1 VENRSVRRLGNR
13 IVSGMTNLATLDYD
27 VVMAKAQPRSIRFD
41 EDVIAR
47 LSAYVAEHPGTSQ
60 SSAANLFVDEAL
72 RMAEHPGVF
81 FRDGASGRRA
91 VIVAGPDVW
100 EVIRAIRLTR
110 AAEPDLDADETLA
123 LVMTNTGVSERH
135 LRIAINY
142 WSAYPDE
149 IDAKVADAERVEKLY
164 EEQWRRGEGLLG
176 R

>member
-1 VENRSVRRLGNR
+1 MENRSVRRLGNR

-47 LSAYVAEHPGTSQ
+47 L
-60 SSAANLFVDEAL
+60 NLFVDEAL

-164 EEQWRRGEGLLG
+164 EERWRRGEGLLG